1 MSAPHFRYKPS
12 INRTM
17 EEQGVIYWRSRMYRS
32 LPPDKKVQI
41 RYLCAEAGGEYADA
55 VLQFVSTDTGATA
68 ISLRHNLSRETLD
81 RCVRRYYEK
90 FPVGEI

>member
-32 LPPDKKVQI
+32 LPPDRQARI
-41 RYLCAEAGGEYADA
+41 RDLCVEAGGEYADA
-55 VLQFVSTDTGATA
+55 VLEFVSTDAGATA
-68 ISLRHNLSRETLD
+68 IGMRHNLSRETLD
-81 RCVRRYYEK
+81 RAVRRYYEA